1 MAEEGFPMRQSR
13 TIISALLLVACFAA
27 RTDHAALAAPGDQLP
42 EAIPW
47 RQTSFVIPFKVPD
60 ASPGE
65 APVEIR
71 LYVSKN
77 LGRNWELAQSVSP
90 KERNFMFRATGDGEY
105 WFQIH
110 TLDQQGRLIPEV
122 GGPPGMRVIID
133 TQPPRFELS
142 ATRGEAGEIKA
153 NWQAVDPLLNADSL
167 KIEYETTSGG
177 WRAVALDR
185 PPATPDRSTTAGT
198 LTWFPNDAPPGNVIV
213 RGEISDR
220 AGNVAAAQTKTQTAR
235 TPNPPDIASPASDHT
250 AQSRSAGPPPLSLTA
265 AGPPPN
271 TNNPNNQS
279 NSSGA
284 AWPAD
289 QSPTPW
295 NSPSTRPNETTSP
308 STTPPLGRHPI
319 PSNDN
324 FTLPP
329 DHASTGA
336 PSSDRVAARP
346 SSPPR
351 SDNVAQRPAPRSTTD
366 SSQAATSGPAIDAA
380 TTGSAASSYAQLP
393 AGVRPLMVNSRSFD
407 MDYEV
412 DAVGPS
418 GIAKVELWGTRDSG
432 RTWTSYGID
441 PDNRSPIRATVEGEG
456 LYGFRVVVQSGSG
469 LGGLPPKSGDQPDIW
484 VAVDLTKPLVR
495 LTDVQFGEGPNAGE
509 LLIRWQASDSAFAVR
524 PISLLFSEKPGGPW
538 ATIAAGLENSGQYTW
553 RPDSRVPDRIYLRIE
568 ARDEAGNIGTFDL
581 PQPVAI
587 DRVRPGGRIRGI
599 RPSTDSAAT
608 TQGPQDVASA
618 PRVYEFR

>member
-1 MAEEGFPMRQSR
+1 MRHSR
-13 TIISALLLVACFAA
+13 AIVSALLFTACFAA
-27 RTDHAALAAPGDQLP
+27 RTDRTALAAPGDQLP

-60 ASPGE
+60 AASPAE
-65 APVEIR
+65 VPVEIR

-90 KERNFMFRATGDGEY
+90 KERTFMFRATGDGEY

-122 GGPPGMRVIID
+122 GGTPGMRVIVD
-133 TQPPRFELS
+133 TQPPRLELS

-153 NWQAVDPLLNADSL
+153 SWQAVDPLLNADSL

-177 WRAVALDR
+177 WRQVALDR
-185 PPATPDRSTTAGT
+185 PPATPDRSTTTGT

-213 RGEISDR
+213 RAEISDR

-250 AQSRSAGPPPLSLTA
+250 AQSRPFGPPSLSLTA

-271 TNNPNNQS
+271 TNNQS
-279 NSSGA
+279 SPSGTT
-284 AWPAD
+284 WPAD

-295 NSPSTRPNETTSP
+295 NSPSTRPNDTTSP
-308 STTPPLGRHPI
+308 GTAPPLGRHPI
-319 PSNDN
+319 PSSDN

-329 DHASTGA
+329 DHASTDA
-336 PSSDRVAARP
+336 PTSDRVAARP

-351 SDNVAQRPAPRSTTD
+351 SDNVAQRPSPRSTADT
-366 SSQAATSGPAIDAA
+366 SQAATGGPAIDVA
-380 TTGSAASSYAQLP
+380 TTSSPAPSYASQLP

-418 GIAKVELWGTRDSG
+418 GIAKVELWGTRDGG
-432 RTWTSYGID
+432 RNWSSYGID
-441 PDNRSPIRATVEGEG
+441 PNNRSPIHATVEGEG

-484 VAVDLTKPLVR
+484 VGVDLTKPLVR

-509 LLIRWQASDSAFAVR
+509 LTIRWQASDNAFAAR
-524 PISLLFSEKPGGPW
+524 PISLLFSDRPGGPW
-538 ATIAAGLENSGQYTW
+538 STIAAGLENSGQYTW

-581 PQPVAI
+581 PQPVAL

-599 RPSTDSAAT
+599 RPSTDSAASA
-608 TQGPQDVASA
+608 QPPESMASG